1 MVNSFK
7 TMAVAEHFFPQDVDT
22 VVIANG
28 NNFPDGLSGGP
39 VANASGA
46 PLILVID
53 SVHNHAKEYLADN
66 EAFRLIV
73 MGGKGVISDDTVDVI
88 TDDGYLQKNDLV
100 VVTQTTN

>member
-73 MGGKGVISDDTVDVI
+73 GKYCGAGGK
-88 TDDGYLQKNDLV
+88 V
-100 VVTQTTN
+100 VNQEQIVPCG